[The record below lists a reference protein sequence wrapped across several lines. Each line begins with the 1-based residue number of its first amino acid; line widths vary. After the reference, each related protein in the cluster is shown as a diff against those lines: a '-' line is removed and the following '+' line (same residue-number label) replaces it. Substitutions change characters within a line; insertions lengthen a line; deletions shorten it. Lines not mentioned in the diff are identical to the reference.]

1 VNFVAVKMLTGDR
14 TKYVGLIFAISV
26 PSMLMAHQASIFARR
41 RDLGHGPDATSA
53 NLASHGDG
61 HLKRAGPGQNSETP
75 LASRVEPIPCGAET
89 VTIHISR
96 QHSVVTMPPPSAT

>member
-41 RDLGHGPDATSA
+41 RDLGHGPDA
-53 NLASHGDG
+53 
-61 HLKRAGPGQNSETP
+61 
-75 LASRVEPIPCGAET
+75 
-89 VTIHISR
+89 
-96 QHSVVTMPPPSAT
+96 PSATSRRMAMVTSSVLGQARIPRPRSPAE

>member
-1 VNFVAVKMLTGDR
+1 MNFVAVKMLTGDR

-41 RDLGHGPDATSA
+41 RDLGHGPDAPSA
-53 NLASHGDG
+53 NLASHGDA
-61 HLKRAGPGQNSETP
+61 HSQTCWARPECRDP